1 MSSIDGKPEAIR
13 VAQYLRMST
22 EHQQYSIENQERFIH
37 EYAERHGMIITH
49 TYDDAGK
56 SGVTLSG
63 RNGLKQL
70 LKDVMNHIVN
80 INAVLVYDVSRFG
93 RFPDPEEAA
102 HYSYLLKE
110 HGVRII
116 YCADPLPD
124 EYPEMSMLAL
134 PVLRYGAASYSKNL
148 SQKVFIGQVNLV
160 RRGFHQGGTCGY
172 GLQRL
177 LIDERSESKG
187 VLKRGQRKS
196 LQTDRVILIPG
207 PEDEVKVVNQI
218 YDYFI
223 YDGYSE
229 GEIASLLNLKG
240 IIAENN
246 SEWSRGKVRQIL
258 TNEKYVGNNVYN
270 RVSFK
275 LKVRHVRNPPEEW
288 VRCDNAFDPVVS
300 TEKFTL
306 ANEIIKR
313 RMKYYEDEELIDYL
327 KKLYLD
333 EGGVTSKI
341 LKENS
346 GPNAN
351 VFTRRFGSLIKAY
364 RLAEIPLKTDY
375 SYIEINKHLKDVCR
389 TSNEALANDLASMHC
404 TVINTPSEIKVCNE
418 TSICFLMSK
427 YKETKAGS
435 MRWQVKAG
443 KATEFD
449 LTVIVRM
456 EKENK
461 CPEDYFVIPTIDKF
475 SLDIKLKLN
484 NPRHIQLYRFSSLD
498 RLIELFK
505 RTTVTEAQI

>member
-1 MSSIDGKPEAIR
+1 MSLSSGSSELIR

-22 EHQQYSIENQERFIH
+22 EHQQYSIENQERFIR
-37 EYAERHGMIITH
+37 EYADRHGMIITK

-63 RNGLKQL
+63 RNALKQL
-70 LKDVMNHIVN
+70 LKDVMNHDVN

-102 HYSYLLKE
+102 HYSYMLKE

-207 PEDEVKVVNQI
+207 PQEEVKVVNQI

-223 YDGYSE
+223 HDGYSE
-229 GEIASLLNLKG
+229 GVIASLLNLKG
-240 IIAENN
+240 ILAENN
-246 SEWSRGKVRQIL
+246 SEWNSGKVRQIL
-258 TNEKYVGNNVYN
+258 TNEKYIGNNVYN

-275 LKVRHVRNPPEEW
+275 LKVKHVRNPPEEW
-288 VRCDNAFDPVVS
+288 IRCDNAFEAVVS
-300 TEKFTL
+300 VEKFNR
-306 ANEIIKR
+306 ANDIIKSR
-313 RMKYYEDEELIDYL
+313 KKYYEDEELIDYL
-327 KKLYLD
+327 KRIFFE
-333 EGGVTSKI
+333 EGCLTSKLI
-341 LKENS
+341 KEKK
-346 GPNAN
+346 GPN
-351 VFTRRFGSLIKAY
+351 VSVYTQRFGGLINAY
-364 RLAEIPLKTDY
+364 CLAGVPLKKDY
-375 SYIEINKHLKDVCR
+375 SFIEVNKHLKNVCIA
-389 TSNEALANDLASMHC
+389 SHELLSHDLTSMHC
-404 TVINTPSEIKVCNE
+404 TVTNTPVDLNVCNE
-418 TSICFLMSK
+418 TSISILMSK
-427 YKETKAGS
+427 CTPTKAGS
-435 MRWQVKAG
+435 MRWQVNSMQSSAS
-443 KATEFD
+443 D

-456 EKENK
+456 GKENK
-461 CPEDYFVIPTIDKF
+461 EPADYFVIPALEQF
-475 SLDIKLKLN
+475 SLNFKLKAN
-484 NPRHIQLYRFSSLD
+484 NPRSLDLYRFSQLD
-498 RLIELFK
+498 RLTHLFK
-505 RTTVTEAQI
+505 RTTVTEAHI